1 MKYLCLAGNS
11 NGLGYDVHLPVHSGS
26 IRIPMA
32 LNLRFD
38 ISPDVISTE
47 VQLEETLLLNTRTL
61 AYFGLDP
68 LGSMLWRGMQ
78 ACQDADEVIALAAET
93 SGRNVVELEQLMQT
107 ILSGMER
114 SKILSLS
121 KIDAA
126 GGHSPA

>member
-1 MKYLCLAGNS
+1 
-11 NGLGYDVHLPVHSGS
+11 
-26 IRIPMA
+26 MA

-78 ACQDADEVIALAAET
+78 HSKDADVVIAQVAET
-93 SGRNVVELEQLMQT
+93 SGKSLVELEQLMQT
-107 ILSGMER
+107 ILLGMER
-114 SKILSLS
+114 SKILNLS
-121 KIDAA
+121 KNEAA
-126 GGHSPA
+126 